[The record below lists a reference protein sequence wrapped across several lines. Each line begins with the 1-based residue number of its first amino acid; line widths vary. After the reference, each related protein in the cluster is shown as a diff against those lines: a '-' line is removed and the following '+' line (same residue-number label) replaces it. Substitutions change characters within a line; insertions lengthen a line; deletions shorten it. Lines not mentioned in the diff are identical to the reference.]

1 MSSLQGRRVGTLES
15 LAIFDHVRTLTP
27 SKTTFSETEF
37 FGRNSGGTAATN
49 NCALIGG
56 VLPNQAAGRYLGIQ
70 FGLQTPN
77 PTVDAGTTGSGSAGP
92 TAQLRSDTSALL
104 SIFQCADFEVWIG
117 DILAHRAPIR
127 QYGSPGVLVQG
138 LSSNWAD
145 TGATTASAGVVSSH
159 YSSGPALEHQIGA
172 NQIIRVRMFPRNGL
186 NFPQTVT
193 AATVNP
199 GALIVN
205 CSIIVA
211 MATGV
216 VVQ

>member
-1 MSSLQGRRVGTLES
+1 MSTLQGRRVGTLES

-27 SKTTFSETEF
+27 TTSGFSEIEF
-37 FGRNSGGTAATN
+37 YGRNSGGTATTN
-49 NCALIGG
+49 NSGLIGG
-56 VLPNQAAGRYLGIQ
+56 VLPNQASGRYLGIQ

-77 PTVDAGTTGSGSAGP
+77 PTVTGAASGA
-92 TAQLRSDTSALL
+92 TCAQLRTDTAALL
-104 SIFQCADFEVWIG
+104 GVFQTADFEVWIG

-127 QYGSPGVLVQG
+127 QYGTPGVLVQG

-145 TGATTASAGVVSSH
+145 QSSTVAAPGVVSSH

-186 NFPQTVT
+186 GFPQSVSAGT
-193 AATVNP
+193 P

-205 CSIIVA
+205 CSIVVA

>member
-1 MSSLQGRRVGTLES
+1 MSTLQGRRVGTLES

-27 SKTTFSETEF
+27 TVTTFTETEF
-37 FGRNSGGTAATN
+37 FGRNSGATSNEN
-49 NCALIGG
+49 NCALISG

-77 PTVDAGTTGSGSAGP
+77 PVSSAAAAGAVEQVRTD
-92 TAQLRSDTSALL
+92 TAALM
-104 SIFQCADFEVWIG
+104 SVFQTADFEVWIG

-138 LSSNWAD
+138 FSSNWAD
-145 TGATTASAGVVSSH
+145 VATTAGLVAPGVVSSH
-159 YSSGPALEHQIGA
+159 YSAGPALEHQIGA
-172 NQIIRVRMFPRNGL
+172 NQTIRVRMFPRNGL
-186 NFPQTVT
+186 AFPQSGTSGKT
-193 AATVNP
+193 P
-199 GALIVN
+199 GKLIVN
-205 CSIIVA
+205 CSLIVA